1 MQWVQ
6 SPPARAESTAA
17 TFLIL
22 HRYTLRHGTRYIRWI
37 SSVCVTR
44 GAGVSGVYRGSSGQV
59 VTRGSMRRSAHG
71 HSCVQLYTVRQYCH
85 PLQQRPVEC
94 FSSLLIHDSRSSARR
109 RVSCREVPSQ
119 LTGAPQSIDWR
130 EAAGAQGLCRRGRNG
145 APPKVRRGAAVR
157 CAARGV
163 PHPRQSRLDC
173 VWGGIRVGY
182 VCQSSV
188 ICDSSSNVICDTVH
202 IAFVTCDPRAL

>member
-1 MQWVQ
+1 MCAGVDMTAR
-6 SPPARAESTAA
+6 SPAALPPALLQVPWELRNSLLVLLARAA
-17 TFLIL
+17 TVA
-22 HRYTLRHGTRYIRWI
+22 TQAVLREVPR
-37 SSVCVTR
+37 R
-44 GAGVSGVYRGSSGQV
+44 GGPSD
-59 VTRGSMRRSAHG
+59 RRRRRPGRA
-71 HSCVQLYTVRQYCH
+71 VH

-182 VCQSSV
+182 VCHVPQRLSPA
-188 ICDSSSNVICDTVH
+188 SN
-202 IAFVTCDPRAL
+202 